1 MPMPDG
7 AARALAAAL
16 HERGEH
22 LGGANGALPG
32 AEVLARATA
41 ELSGGELVVDK
52 ATRLWECTSVEVP
65 PAPEGRLRRAT
76 EADAE
81 LVLAWFTAFH
91 EEADEQAGREPDP
104 TSGEHN
110 TLDSVLVRIRE
121 GVEWL
126 WELPDGT
133 PAHLTGAGL
142 PSYGVSRIGPVFT
155 PKELR
160 GRGIASYVVGELTRR
175 GLESGHRMCLFTDRA
190 NPTSNKVYAALGYEP
205 TVDMAEHVVGL
216 PGGESSRRGAD
227 RGELALVA
235 GLADE
240 RVDQAEHQRGD
251 AEHQQDRRPLVR
263 VAVLVGADHRGGA
276 QRGLGHLVEP
286 LELGRRDGVTGPLG
300 RGRAVL
306 PRRERERLV
315 IDDGG
320 DELLVRRRVGPVE
333 LGGDPGPGHRLVLR
347 RRVLLAELRHQ
358 GRGQAAAAAI
368 DGERLHRPALGAG
381 HRRDVRRQRRF
392 RHGARLSRS

>member
-1 MPMPDG
+1 MALPTDDAWTLDFHDAPQPFLDAAGALLAADPVLGSVIASVTQRAARELADGRDSWAEAGAPFERWWVVVRDGHGDVVSAAMRTAPFRPHPTFSMPMPDG

-91 EEADEQAGREPDP
+91 AEADEQAGREPDP
-104 TSGEHN
+104 TAGEHN

-155 PKELR
+155 PKEFR

-216 PGGESSRRGAD
+216 PDGDSSRGAEVN
-227 RGELALVA
+227 RLA
-235 GLADE
+235 
-240 RVDQAEHQRGD
+240 
-251 AEHQQDRRPLVR
+251 
-263 VAVLVGADHRGGA
+263 
-276 QRGLGHLVEP
+276 
-286 LELGRRDGVTGPLG
+286 GR
-300 RGRAVL
+300 
-306 PRRERERLV
+306 
-315 IDDGG
+315 
-320 DELLVRRRVGPVE
+320 
-333 LGGDPGPGHRLVLR
+333 
-347 RRVLLAELRHQ
+347 
-358 GRGQAAAAAI
+358 
-368 DGERLHRPALGAG
+368 
-381 HRRDVRRQRRF
+381 
-392 RHGARLSRS
+392 